1 MEEKPK
7 GLRGETEREVEGEG
21 KRIVKGKEKRKK
33 CKLVGKIK
41 YEKLLKA
48 EDLHR
53 KVETGNW
60 KVFYVLIQLV
70 LQSATGQGRYN

>member
-41 YEKLLKA
+41 YKKLLKA

-53 KVETGNW
+53 KVETGN
-60 KVFYVLIQLV
+60 
-70 LQSATGQGRYN
+70 